1 MNHGGNRKNSGRP
14 KGSLATHTLE
24 AQTLR
29 QYMIQEVIANKK
41 ELVEALIEKAKAGEV
56 SALKEVFDR
65 SLGKVKDSMEI
76 STRAESPL
84 APILRF
90 IRASNK
96 GIIAE
101 RVVQQPVEPTEQ
113 AKQIIDG
120 DDYLRSIDERLNKLV
135 G

>member
-1 MNHGGNRKNSGRP
+1 MNHGGKRKNSGRP
-14 KGSLATHTLE
+14 KGGLASHTLE

-41 ELVEALIEKAKAGEV
+41 ELVEALIEKAKSGEV

-76 STRAESPL
+76 STPTESPL
-84 APILRF
+84 AGILRE
-90 IRASNK
+90 IRSRNK

-101 RVVQQPVEPTEQ
+101 RLEQQTEQ
-113 AKQIIDG
+113 PQPEIDV
-120 DDYLRSIDERLNKLV
+120 DVDLEYERKLQEAI